1 MNTQILLEIF
11 EICLI
16 PLLGYLTTRFIAF
29 LDAKKQE
36 VKAKTD
42 NELAHKYLDMIV
54 DTVTRCVMATNQ
66 TYVDTLKKEG
76 SFDKEAQEIAFQKT
90 FNAVMAILSEDMKQ
104 YIIETFGDL

>member
-1 MNTQILLEIF
+1 
-11 EICLI
+11 
-16 PLLGYLTTRFIAF
+16 
-29 LDAKKQE
+29 
-36 VKAKTD
+36 
-42 NELAHKYLDMIV
+42 MIV

-104 YIIETFGDL
+104 YIIETFGDLQVYLFQLIEAQVAQEKK